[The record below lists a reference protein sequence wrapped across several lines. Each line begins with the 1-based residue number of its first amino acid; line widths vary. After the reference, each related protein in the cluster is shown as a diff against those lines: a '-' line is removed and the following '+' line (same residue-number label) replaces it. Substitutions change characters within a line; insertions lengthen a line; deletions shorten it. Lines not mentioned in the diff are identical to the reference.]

1 MTIADSV
8 VGAFEAKTHLSELL
22 VRVEAGETVTITKHG
37 RPVAR
42 LVPVDAEPRRDWAAF
57 WSRVDES
64 RERLAR
70 QGFAT
75 SRAEIKALIE
85 EGRL

>member
-42 LVPVDAEPRRDWAAF
+42 LVPPAPVVRDWTAY
-57 WSRVDES
+57 WTRIDEY
-64 RERLAR
+64 RETLRMR
-70 QGFAT
+70 GVSISQDD
-75 SRAEIKALIE
+75 IKAAIA
-85 EGRL
+85 EGRT